1 MAAVQVFWFTY
12 DGNDR
17 PLSSLEVGELEQLV
31 GGSIPPPPPHVL
43 FLVFGC
49 RFRVLEENLW
59 FLRNPGELLCLFL

>member
-31 GGSIPPPPPHVL
+31 GGSIPPPRMSC
-43 FLVFGC
+43 FWSLVADSEFWRKTFGS
-49 RFRVLEENLW
+49 
-59 FLRNPGELLCLFL
+59 